1 MKSTN
6 LSRFSIAVTLILC
19 TLFRSG
25 PVLAQTIRSTPPQ
38 VEIPGTQLL
47 HVTSAI
53 VGQEYDLYVNL
64 PRGYQDTSKTF
75 PVIFLLDA
83 QWDFPL
89 AQAIFGEQYYDG
101 FVPATILV
109 GITWGGVNPNYDS
122 LRTRDLTPT
131 NVKQVPQSGGAP
143 KFLKFIKN
151 ELIPYI
157 DSKYRMTKNGRTLMG
172 SSLGGLFTLYA
183 LFHDT
188 GLFDRYV
195 LTSPS
200 VGWDNEILYTYE
212 REYAAKNT
220 QLPVRLFIGVG
231 GLEGGGVTGFQK
243 FVDQLKSRNYKG
255 LELET
260 KVLEGIGHSGS
271 KAEGYTRGLQA
282 VFARPPLTVAPEVL
296 DQYLGKYQVAPQF
309 TVEITKDSGNLLML
323 GPGDTKILLFAESD
337 TNFYVKGMYFFIRF
351 KKSEAGKV
359 TGFEVEQFNGTQF
372 VQKFN

>member
-1 MKSTN
+1 MNTKPIRRSSSLMVLLLTF
-6 LSRFSIAVTLILC
+6 LTSGLI
-19 TLFRSG
+19 R
-25 PVLAQTIRSTPPQ
+25 AQTVRSSPPQ
-38 VEIPGTQLL
+38 VEILGTQLL

-64 PRGYQDTSKTF
+64 PRGYQDTTKTF
-75 PVIFLLDA
+75 PVIFLVDA

-89 AQAIFGEQYYDG
+89 TQAIFGEQYYDG
-101 FVPATILV
+101 FVPAAIMV

-122 LRTRDLTPT
+122 LRTRDLSPT

-157 DSKYRMTKNGRTLMG
+157 ESKYRATKNGRTLMG
-172 SSLGGLFTLYA
+172 SSFGGLFTLYA
-183 LFHDT
+183 LFHET

-212 REYAAKNT
+212 KEYAAKNT

-231 GLEGGGVTGFQK
+231 GLEGGIAGFQK
-243 FVDQLKSRNYKG
+243 FVAQLKSRNYKG

-260 KVLEGIGHSGS
+260 RVLEGIGHSGS

-282 VFARPPLTVAPEVL
+282 VFARPSVTLAQGIL

-309 TVEITKDSGNLLML
+309 TVEITKDNGSLLIL
-323 GPGDTKILLFAESD
+323 APGDTKIPLFAESD
-337 TNFYVKGMYFFIRF
+337 TNFYVKGTYLFVRF
-351 KKSEAGKV
+351 KKNEAGKV
-359 TGFEVEQFNGTQF
+359 VGFDAEQFNGTQF
-372 VQKFN
+372 AQKVN